1 MNTKSYAKEL
11 REVFDYQSYAN
22 LMHGIGKQCNEHK
35 LRFDKSDFVEK
46 SLEEMT
52 GGRLQWVDEE
62 GYDNIDTKYDYKL
75 EVKYLEDALFTKK
88 RVALKEYT
96 RSYKIKNTY
105 MVTDALTRVGRPAY
119 YYLFFQQN
127 AMAILPG
134 TKINYYSEGDGDGI
148 TAQMPWSALGYVFT
162 PSDVK
167 IKNTFS
173 INYKKEKDEMQ
184 RNIIRSFYKGVSK
197 S

>member
-1 MNTKSYAKEL
+1 M
-11 REVFDYQSYAN
+11 
-22 LMHGIGKQCNEHK
+22 G
-35 LRFDKSDFVEK
+35 
-46 SLEEMT
+46 
-52 GGRLQWVDEE
+52 WW
-62 GYDNIDTKYDYKL
+62 TKYGYKL
-75 EVKYLEDALFTKK
+75 EVKFMEDSLFTKK

-96 RSYKIKNTY
+96 GSYRIKNTY
-105 MVTDALTRVGRPAY
+105 MVTDASTRVAHPAD

-127 AMAILPG
+127 ALAILPG

-148 TAQMPWSALGYVFT
+148 TAQMPATSLGYVFT

-184 RNIIRSFYKGVSK
+184 RNIIRSFYKDVSK

>member
-1 MNTKSYAKEL
+1 MNTESYAKEL

-46 SLEEMT
+46 SLEEMS
-52 GGRLQWVDEE
+52 GGRLKWVDEE
-62 GYDNIDTKYDYKL
+62 GYDNIDTKYGYKL
-75 EVKYLEDALFTKK
+75 EVKFMEDSLFTKK
-88 RVALKEYT
+88 RVTLKEYT
-96 RSYKIKNTY
+96 GSYRIKNTY
-105 MVTDALTRVGRPAY
+105 MVTDTATKVARPAD

-148 TAQMPWSALGYVFT
+148 TAQMPATSLSYVFT

-184 RNIIRSFYKGVSK
+184 RNIIRSFYESVNK